1 MELLQE
7 YGSILVIVT
16 AVLGFLMAFGIGA
29 NDVSNAMGTSVGS
42 GTITVK
48 QAIMIAMV
56 FELAGA
62 YLAGGEVADTI
73 KSGII
78 QADAFTDTPGTL
90 VLGMMSSL
98 CASGVW
104 LIIAT
109 KMGWPVSGTHTII
122 GAVIGFALVTVG
134 GESIQWGQLTGIV
147 GSWFITPVLAGI
159 IAFIIFVNS
168 QKLIFNRSE
177 PFKQAKKYGN
187 SI

>member
-1 MELLQE
+1 MQLLQE
-7 YGSILVIVT
+7 YGSILVIIT

-48 QAIMIAMV
+48 QAIIIAMV

-78 QADAFTDTPGTL
+78 KADMFASEPGVL

-98 CASGVW
+98 CAAGIW
-104 LIIAT
+104 LIVAT
-109 KMGWPVSGTHTII
+109 KKGWPVSGTHTII
-122 GAVIGFALVTVG
+122 GAVIGFAVITSGPVSLV
-134 GESIQWGQLTGIV
+134 
-147 GSWFITPVLAGI
+147 AG
-159 IAFIIFVNS
+159 
-168 QKLIFNRSE
+168 LLRL
-177 PFKQAKKYGN
+177 Y
-187 SI
+187 